1 MPTFDTPLNSVAATG
16 EHLVRLADA
25 TPARAGALPNGTAS
39 NQPDTRSSPT
49 DGFPLSCGR
58 RDGWTSMSRTWR
70 GPPGPRT
77 QFVRER
83 IAEGDWERRAYIY
96 DWRPLECCVD
106 NGVHNMAA
114 VTGCRGLKKS
124 VSSGRQ
130 GHSCRA
136 EGWQA
141 HRCSNLGEWREQARQ
156 QQAAAEA
163 EWEAREL
170 AEDRAFWVPRVRIPT
185 SRVSWG
191 ESGGA
196 IYHDPCLSACHVL
209 NKDRKSVEWQDLGPC
224 RTRLV
229 QDRLGDATWRDHDYV
244 GDLLRIERAMFYPGG
259 RHAAYVLCRYGWSA
273 PRFGPK

>member
-1 MPTFDTPLNSVAATG
+1 MARGRSWLCVVMPTFDTPLNSVAATG
-16 EHLVRLADA
+16 EHLVRWADA

-130 GHSCRA
+130 GIHA
-136 EGWQA
+136 ELKDGK
-141 HRCSNLGEWREQARQ
+141 LTD
-156 QQAAAEA
+156 AATWA
-163 EWEAREL
+163 
-170 AEDRAFWVPRVRIPT
+170 
-185 SRVSWG
+185 
-191 ESGGA
+191 SGGNR
-196 IYHDPCLSACHVL
+196 PVS
-209 NKDRKSVEWQDLGPC
+209 NRRRQRPSGKRGNWRKTGRSGYPASGSRRVECPGAKAVAPYTT
-224 RTRLV
+224 TRV
-229 QDRLGDATWRDHDYV
+229 CPPVT
-244 GDLLRIERAMFYPGG
+244 F
-259 RHAAYVLCRYGWSA
+259 
-273 PRFGPK
+273 